1 MPTARGCGST
11 VTSPKQPKSG
21 LGSGELYRGARL
33 TQAAEWTGED
43 LLRFKLPIEMTADD
57 RLSLTWAP
65 A

>member
-1 MPTARGCGST
+1 M
-11 VTSPKQPKSG
+11 SG
-21 LGSGELYRGARL
+21 RGARL
-33 TQAAEWTGED
+33 TQAAKWAGED